1 MVVARLFIANGSPGT
16 SSQFDSLL
24 AIRQLTR
31 GIPCEKEGVQNMDKV
46 LEFILEDLSVPTTA
60 LYPGEFVVSRH
71 EPIPDDL
78 QPEVY
83 DYIVYTP
90 GKPRVIIGRPP
101 REAQIRMTQ
110 IEKEYSDH
118 GFKGQITAVHKP
130 HEAINDSQVRIHLV
144 HDS

>member
-1 MVVARLFIANGSPGT
+1 
-16 SSQFDSLL
+16 
-24 AIRQLTR
+24 
-31 GIPCEKEGVQNMDKV
+31 MDKE
-46 LEFILEDLSVPTTA
+46 LEFTIEDLSVPATA

-71 EPIPDDL
+71 EPIPDGI

-110 IEKEYSDH
+110 IEKGYGDH

-130 HEAINDSQVRIHLV
+130 HEGFNDSQVRIHVV
-144 HDS
+144 HYS